1 MNEGPP
7 IIIIGIALILVL
19 IAVALIALRNRGKL
33 KQPSNKKTFLPLF
46 IIGLVLALTGAF
58 FMFNGDILGE
68 NTTGIATVIGI
79 VGIGLIA
86 TSNVTLLGFKR
97 KK

>member
-7 IIIIGIALILVL
+7 IIIIGIALILVAL
-19 IAVALIALRNRGKL
+19 ALIVLRNREKL
-33 KQPSNKKTFLPLF
+33 KQPRNKKTFLPLF
-46 IIGLVLALTGAF
+46 ITGLVLALTGAF
-58 FMFNGDILGE
+58 LMFNGDILGE

-86 TSNVTLLGFKR
+86 TSNFTLLKR
-97 KK
+97 